1 MTETNNFNKICNI
14 AMNSNSDI
22 LEELT
27 DGQIGRIKFDPEHVY
42 VVYATDEMFSGWGM
56 SKDKLN
62 HVFVLC
68 WSVEQA
74 DAIESSFNNIKSMKR
89 VSRCRLDTFFT
100 RRHGGTWSFKNANNS
115 QAWNKGVIV

>member
-1 MTETNNFNKICNI
+1 MPDSNNFNKICNI
-14 AMNSNSDI
+14 AMDSNFDI

-27 DGQIGRIKFDPEHVY
+27 DNQINRIKDDPKHVY
-42 VVYATDEMFSGWGM
+42 VVYATDEMFSGWGL
-56 SKDKLN
+56 SLDKLN

-68 WSVEQA
+68 WSANQA
-74 DAIESSFNNIKSMKR
+74 DAIENSFLNLKTMKR

-100 RRHGGTWSFKNANNS
+100 RRHGGTWSFKNANNC